1 MSSSSHDSSSQI
13 NNPLANTVIA
23 LTADP
28 NFTAVLAAAITNII
42 GNSHPNTTMA
52 NTHNSSVTATDNND
66 NGRVAT
72 NNNNNNNNGNGND
85 NNKVMNSTFSS
96 N

>member
-13 NNPLANTVIA
+13 NNPLADTVNA

-66 NGRVAT
+66 NG
-72 NNNNNNNNGNGND
+72 NGND

>member
-13 NNPLANTVIA
+13 NNPLVDTVNA

-52 NTHNSSVTATDNND
+52 MTTMDNKTHNSCFTAIDS
-66 NGRVAT
+66 NGSVAT
-72 NNNNNNNNGNGND
+72 NNNNNNGNGNGYG
-85 NNKVMNSTFSS
+85 NGNGNG
-96 N
+96 